1 MPEKMKSYNSNE
13 LTDEQIDALMNGDE
27 SFTLDGVFFDQE
39 TNKRMHDMLSKKV
52 IYEKDNDMLVY
63 DEKSHDLIWIS
74 DDTVNHIEATD
85 SLFERYEIISY
96 FGGFLPLEAFSYVVS
111 KVKGKI

>member
-1 MPEKMKSYNSNE
+1 MTEKVKSYNSNE
-13 LTDEQIDALMNGDE
+13 LTSEQIDALMNGTKN
-27 SFTLDGVFFDQE
+27 FTLDGVFFDQE
-39 TNKRMHDMLSKKV
+39 TNKAMHDMLSKKI
-52 IYEKDNDMLVY
+52 IYENGNDMLVY

-96 FGGFLPLEAFSYVVS
+96 FGEFLPLEAFSYVVS